1 MEPQTFIR
9 WQHGVLEGQAY
20 GRVALHFKVVKRSN
34 WAAIA
39 FEMRESTVSL
49 NMIRS
54 NSREKQPKRV
64 VIVGAGPGGLATAML
79 LARSGVQV
87 TVVEK
92 SGRVGGRTATME
104 QDGFKFDIGP
114 TFFLYPR
121 VLAEIF
127 ADAGYDLNR
136 EVPMK
141 RLDPQ
146 YRIVFG
152 GKDGGPNQKIDATAD
167 VERMER
173 QIAAISPADAV
184 EFKNF
189 LTRNRKKLAGFLPV
203 LESPFESWR
212 DLMKPEILK
221 LLPMMKPWLSLDGDL
236 KAHFKDER
244 IRLGFSFQSKYLGM
258 SPFRCP
264 SLFSILSF
272 LEYEH
277 GVFHPIGGC
286 GAVTKTMARIA
297 REMGVEILLNEPV
310 DEVLVDT
317 VEGKRKAVGVR
328 TAHRKLQADA
338 VVMNA
343 DFADAMRTMVPG
355 KHRPKWSDKKIA
367 SKRFSCST
375 FMMYL
380 GIEGLY
386 DDVAHHTIFLSEDYK
401 QNLCDIEQEHK
412 LSTDPSFYVQ
422 NAGVTDSTLAP
433 RGDSTLYVLLPV
445 THESEKVDWAKETP
459 RFRDLALK
467 QMERIGITD
476 VARRIKTE
484 KVLTPKGWQEDFG
497 LYKGATFSMA
507 HSLDQMLHMRPHNRF
522 EDVNGMYLTGGG
534 THPGSGLPVIFQ
546 SARISSRLL
555 LEDLGVQPQWAAN
568 GEVAE
573 DESMMQVAS

>member
-1 MEPQTFIR
+1 MLRTIHR
-9 WQHGVLEGQAY
+9 D
-20 GRVALHFKVVKRSN
+20 
-34 WAAIA
+34 
-39 FEMRESTVSL
+39 
-49 NMIRS
+49 
-54 NSREKQPKRV
+54 KQQRRV

-92 SGRVGGRTATME
+92 HGRVGGRTATME
-104 QDGFKFDIGP
+104 QDGYKFDIGP

-121 VLAEIF
+121 VLKEIF
-127 ADAGYDLNR
+127 ADAGYDLDR

-146 YRIVFG
+146 YRLVFG
-152 GKDGGPNQKIDATAD
+152 GKDGAPSQQIDATAD
-167 VERMER
+167 IERMER

-212 DLMKPEILK
+212 DLMRPEILK

-277 GVFHPIGGC
+277 GVFHPLGGC
-286 GAVTKTMARIA
+286 GAVTKAMARIA
-297 REMGVEILLNEPV
+297 REMGVEVLLNEGV
-310 DEVLVDT
+310 EEVLVDN
-317 VEGKRKAVGVR
+317 GGRRPKAIGVR
-328 TAHRKLQADA
+328 TAKRRMQADA

-343 DFADAMRTMVPG
+343 DFAEAMRKLVPG
-355 KHRPKWSDKKIA
+355 KHRRKWSDQKIA
-367 SKRFSCST
+367 GKRFSCST

-380 GIEGLY
+380 GIDGRY
-386 DDVAHHTIFLSEDYK
+386 DDVAHHTIYLAENYK
-401 QNLCDIEQEHK
+401 QNLRDIEETHQ
-412 LSTDPSFYVQ
+412 LSADPSFYVQ
-422 NAGVTDSTLAP
+422 NASVTDPTLAP
-433 RGDSTLYVLLPV
+433 RGQSTLYVLLPV
-445 THESEKVDWAKETP
+445 THESKQVDWVKETP
-459 RFRDLALK
+459 RFRELALR
-467 QMERIGITD
+467 QLERIGIDD
-476 VARRIKTE
+476 VERRIRTE
-484 KVLTPKGWQEDFG
+484 KVITPQRWRDEFG
-497 LYKGATFSMA
+497 LFKGATFSMA
-507 HSLDQMLHMRPHNRF
+507 HSLDQMLHLRPHNRF
-522 EDVNGMYLTGGG
+522 EDIDGMYLTGGG

-555 LEDLGVQPQWAAN
+555 LEDLGLQPQWAAN
-568 GEVAE
+568 GELALAE
-573 DESMMQVAS
+573 DMMQVAS